1 MTTIERPP
9 DKLRKIALQRR
20 AKAEWKGDLIR
31 GSGRLTVGSGALDI
45 PYSVRSRFED
55 GQSATNPEE
64 LLGAAHAG
72 CFTMALAA
80 QLSRARFA
88 PTHIHTGAN
97 VTFEKTG
104 DTFAITRIDLET
116 SAHAPGIDD
125 ATFQKLVADA
135 KQNCPVSKALA
146 AIEIRVKATL
156 EQGESSQTSTPIAAT
171 NR

>member
-9 DKLRKIALQRR
+9 DKVRKIVLQRR
-20 AKAEWKGDLIR
+20 AKAEWKGDLVH
-31 GSGRLTVGSGALDI
+31 GSGRLTVGSGALNV
-45 PYSVRSRFED
+45 PYSVRSRFEN

-72 CFTMALAA
+72 CLTMALTAK
-80 QLSRARFA
+80 LSGAGFA

-97 VTFEKTG
+97 VTFEKIG
-104 DTFAITRIDLET
+104 DTFAITRIDLDT
-116 SAHAPGIDD
+116 SAEVPGISDV
-125 ATFQKLVADA
+125 TFQELVADA

-156 EQGESSQTSTPIAAT
+156 G
-171 NR
+171 

>member
-1 MTTIERPP
+1 MTTN
-9 DKLRKIALQRR
+9 DKTADKRKIALNRR
-20 AKAEWKGDLIR
+20 AQAEWQGDLLH
-31 GSGRLTVGSGALDI
+31 GSGRLTVGSGALDV

-72 CFTMALAA
+72 CFTMALTAR
-80 QLSRARFA
+80 LSGAGFA

-125 ATFQKLVADA
+125 ATFQKFVADA